1 MTRTPAWRRHL
12 TFWRSSIP
20 QDVDDELR
28 FHTNMRIREYMS
40 RGMSESDA
48 KRAVAERLGD
58 VDSAKSE
65 CVQLSHARERNARNA
80 AFFDALASDLRYA
93 IRGLRSRPGFAAAII
108 LTIGLGVGANATM
121 FGIIDRLL
129 FRTPPFLI
137 APERSG
143 RVYVSRLTNGNDVAD
158 SHMGYKRFVD
168 LRAATHSFDVMAPF
182 FAFKLPVGTGEATRQ
197 MDVAMTT
204 ADLWS
209 MFSTK
214 PVIGRFF
221 DASADVP
228 PDGEKVV
235 VLSYAFWQTQF
246 GGRAT
251 ALGSFID
258 IGPDRYTVIGV
269 APAGFDAF
277 ARTPLVGV
285 IPLAAA
291 ASAFAPNR
299 SWHLTYS
306 SQWLQEVF
314 VRRKIDVTPA
324 AADADLTLALA
335 RSWESQRSEGRGSLR
350 LPPLDVAKPHAFAG
364 PLLSDRG
371 PNESSEAKV
380 ATWLGGVALIV
391 LLIACANVANLLL
404 ARAFTRRREIAVRL
418 ALGVSRSRLLTQ
430 LITESLVLAV
440 FGTTVGVLIAQWGG
454 ATIGAQLLTN
464 VRLPNA
470 LTDVR
475 MLLYCGLVAVCTGV
489 ITGVAPAIHAR
500 RTDITAALRTGGRDG
515 TIRRSRIQLGL
526 LLLQAALS
534 VVLLVGAGLFLR
546 SLANVKN
553 LRLGYDADRL
563 IWVDV
568 DNRGVALDSAQ
579 EVALRTRLLG
589 RAKSLPGVTAAA
601 RGLSIP
607 FFQAHYA
614 YLHVDGMDSLSKLGR
629 FSLQVGTPE
638 LFQTMGTRILRGR
651 GLTPDERAQSPRAMV
666 VSAAMAKRIW
676 PTEDAI
682 GKCIHMSAD
691 TTPCFTVVGV
701 AEDIHQTTFA
711 EPALHYYVPFAQM
724 EPNYNHGGLFVRT
737 AGLTGASAERVRQEL
752 QRDMPGASY
761 VTATPLSTIVGDKAR
776 SWKLGASL
784 FAAFG
789 GLALLIAAIGLYS
802 VIAYGVAQR
811 MHEMGV
817 RVAMGAR
824 SSDLARLVVSE
835 GVRVVVPGVV
845 LGVLIALV
853 AGRRI
858 APLLF
863 NVSPTDPAIVSIVVA
878 VLLVTALVASLV
890 PAARASRAN
899 PNDALRN

>member
-1 MTRTPAWRRHL
+1 MTKTPAWRRYL
-12 TFWRSSIP
+12 TFWRSPVP

-40 RGMSESDA
+40 RGMCESEA
-48 KRAVAERLGD
+48 KQAVAERLGD
-58 VDSAKSE
+58 VASAKSE
-65 CVQLSHARERNARNA
+65 CVQLGHARARNARNA
-80 AFFDALASDLRYA
+80 ALLDALVGDLRYA
-93 IRGLRSRPGFAAAII
+93 IRGLRARPGFSASII
-108 LTIGLGVGANATM
+108 MTLGLGVGANATM

-129 FRTPPFLI
+129 FRTPTFLI
-137 APERSG
+137 APERTG
-143 RVYVSRLTNGNDVAD
+143 RVYVSRLTNGTDVAD

-168 LRAATHSFDVMAPF
+168 LRTATQSFDVMAPF
-182 FAFKLPVGTGEATRQ
+182 FAFKLPVGTGESTRQ
-197 MDVAMTT
+197 MDVGMTT
-204 ADLWS
+204 ADLWAL
-209 MFSTK
+209 FLAK

-221 DASADVP
+221 DASADTP
-228 PDGEKVV
+228 PNGEKVV

-246 GGRAT
+246 GGRKDV
-251 ALGSFID
+251 LGSPID

-277 ARTPLVGV
+277 SRTPLVGI
-285 IPLAAA
+285 IPVAAA

-314 VRRKIDVTPA
+314 VRRKIGITPA

-335 RSWESQRSEGRGSLR
+335 RSWEAQRAEGRWSLR
-350 LPPLDVAKPHAFAG
+350 LPPITIAKPHAFAG
-364 PLLSDRG
+364 PVLADRG

-404 ARAFTRRREIAVRL
+404 ARAFARRREIAVRL
-418 ALGVSRSRLLTQ
+418 ALGITRSRLLAQ
-430 LITESLVLAV
+430 LMIESIVLAV
-440 FGTTVGVLIAQWGG
+440 AGTTVGVVFAQWGG
-454 ATIGAQLLTN
+454 ATVGAQLLTN
-464 VRLPNA
+464 VHLPSA
-470 LTDVR
+470 LTDSR
-475 MLLYCGLVAVCTGV
+475 MLAYCALVAICTGL
-489 ITGVAPAIHAR
+489 ITGAAPAMHAR
-500 RTDITAALRTGGRDG
+500 RADITTALKTGGRDG
-515 TIRRSRIQLGL
+515 TMRRSRVQLGL
-526 LLLQAALS
+526 LFLQAALS

-546 SLANVKN
+546 SLANVKS

-568 DNRGVALDSAQ
+568 DNRGVPLDSAQ
-579 EVALRTRLLG
+579 EVALRTMLLE
-589 RAKSLPGVTAAA
+589 RVKTLPGVTAAA

-607 FFQAHYA
+607 FFQAHYT
-614 YLHVDGMDSLSKLGR
+614 YLHVDGLDSLSKLGR

-638 LFQTMGTRILRGR
+638 LFQTMGTRIVRGR
-651 GLTPDERAQSPRAMV
+651 GFTADDRNRSPRSMV

-676 PTEDAI
+676 PAEDPI
-682 GKCIHMSAD
+682 GKCMHVSAD
-691 TTPCFTVVGV
+691 TTPCFTIVGV

-711 EPALHYYVPFAQM
+711 EPALHYYVPFDHM

-737 AGLTGASAERVRQEL
+737 EGATAVQAERVRQEL
-752 QRDMPGASY
+752 QRSMPGASY
-761 VTATPLSTIVGDKAR
+761 VTATPLAIIVGDKAR

-784 FAAFG
+784 FTAFG
-789 GLALLIAAIGLYS
+789 GLALLIAAVGLYS
-802 VIAYGVAQR
+802 VIAYGVTQR

-824 SSDLARLVVSE
+824 SPDLVRLIVGE
-835 GVRVVVPGVV
+835 GVRVVVPGVC
-845 LGVLIALV
+845 LGVVVALV

-863 NVSPTDPAIVSIVVA
+863 KVSPTDPEIVGTVVA
-878 VLLVTALVASLV
+878 VLLVTAFLASLV
-890 PAARASRAN
+890 PAARAAHAD
-899 PNDALRN
+899 PNDALRD